1 MYSSNSQE
9 MRHFVYCLSI
19 VYKEMTMKTRFYI
32 VLHNF
37 IPVLNLSLT
46 EDYKKSLK
54 PFVYKCR
61 KLLIPREIFMS
72 IKDFRGCWK

>member
-9 MRHFVYCLSI
+9 MRHFAYCLSI
-19 VYKEMTMKTRFYI
+19 VYKEMMMKTGFYI

-37 IPVLNLSLT
+37 IPVLDLSLT

-54 PFVYKCR
+54 
-61 KLLIPREIFMS
+61 IPN
-72 IKDFRGCWK
+72 G